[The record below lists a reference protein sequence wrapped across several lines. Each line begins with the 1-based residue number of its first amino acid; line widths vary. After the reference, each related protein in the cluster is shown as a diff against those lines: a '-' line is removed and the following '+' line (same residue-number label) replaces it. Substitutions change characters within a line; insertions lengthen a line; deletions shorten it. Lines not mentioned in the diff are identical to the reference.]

1 MSTEEKTPVHP
12 YESTDDLS
20 RHMAERTK
28 DLKSTTFADAHAAGY
43 AAAVADIRHL
53 AETMATRLRSGDL
66 ANLLL
71 VMDSGVHVGAAKK
84 GVSNG

>member
-1 MSTEEKTPVHP
+1 MSATLEQLEGMTEDA
-12 YESTDDLS
+12 YE
-20 RHMAERTK
+20 RGK
-28 DLKSTTFADAHAAGY
+28 AAGY

-71 VMDSGVHVGAAKK
+71 VMDAGAHVGAAKK
-84 GVSNG
+84 GAT